1 MQYSHE
7 RKLEEEY
14 AFKSNISISLVPY
27 KELIEKVMINEP
39 QEKVKF
45 TAFLI
50 EAVDRVFT
58 PPIDR
63 VFEHGETP
71 PIVVKNG
78 KISLDSLVKL
88 IQQIAA
94 HFKP

>member
-14 AFKSNISISLVPY
+14 AFKSNISISLIPY
-27 KELIEKVMINEP
+27 KQLIEETMINEP
-39 QEKVKF
+39 QEKAKF

-50 EAVDRVFT
+50 EAVNRVFT

-63 VFEHGETP
+63 VFEDREGQ
-71 PIVVKNG
+71 PIVLKNG
-78 KISLDSLVKL
+78 KISLDSLIKL
-88 IQQIAA
+88 IQQVAA